1 MKKILMLCLAL
12 VMGVGMCAAEKPAN
26 KKTVT
31 TVFTTDIDCEHCV
44 KKIMNNVPSLGKGVK
59 DVQVDLPKKEVT
71 VVYDGT
77 KNNDENIVKGFASL
91 KVKADPA
98 VMLELA
104 ATLLTI
110 GGPDSMREAQPLAQG
125 AVEGRPGD
133 MKAVEILTVAASA
146 NEDWRTAAESLSLL
160 MSTMNPDTP
169 EYVQYEMTLKRL
181 RELAA
186 SQKTPLP
193 STSR

>member
-91 KVKADPA
+91 KVKAEPKKADA
-98 VMLELA
+98 KKQ
-104 ATLLTI
+104 
-110 GGPDSMREAQPLAQG
+110 R
-125 AVEGRPGD
+125 RPGFVIE
-133 MKAVEILTVAASA
+133 KGGLAVLPFLSA
-146 NEDWRTAAESLSLL
+146 VRVIARPIPSAV
-160 MSTMNPDTP
+160 
-169 EYVQYEMTLKRL
+169 YGL
-181 RELAA
+181 R
-186 SQKTPLP
+186 
-193 STSR
+193 